1 MKNIRLFAIIISS
14 MVLTLTI
21 HIGIQANKAH
31 AGEELMACGH
41 PDYPPFMWNE
51 NGKVIGAATEI
62 AQMIFGELNIEVN
75 SHFAGNWARC
85 LLQVKSGKTDLIVSG
100 YVNDERRTY
109 ADFTE
114 NYLSDDPTAIFVWK
128 GKEFKFEKWD
138 DLIGKR
144 MGGILG
150 GSISNE
156 WDEFTVK
163 KLKITN
169 VSTRIQ
175 LFKML
180 EFGRIDF
187 APTGLYIGQI
197 QVKKFGYD
205 GKIVALPNSIET
217 GYLYIAIS
225 KKSKYLKHL
234 PYVNKRLAELKND
247 GTVKRLLS
255 KYVDYYAKSS
265 KKAE

>member
-1 MKNIRLFAIIISS
+1 MINIRLLAIIISS
-14 MVLTLTI
+14 VLLTLTI
-21 HIGIQANKAH
+21 HIGIQVNNAH

-51 NGKVIGAATEI
+51 NGKVVGVATEI
-62 AQMIFGELNIEVN
+62 AQIIFGELNIEVN
-75 SHFAGNWARC
+75 NHFDGNWGRC
-85 LLQVKSGKTDLIVSG
+85 LLQIETGKMDLLVSG
-100 YVNDERRTY
+100 YLNDERRIY

-114 NYLSDDPTAIFVWK
+114 NYLSDDPTVIFVWK
-128 GKEFKFEKWD
+128 GKEFKFEKWE

-163 KLKITN
+163 KLDITN
-169 VSTRIQ
+169 VSKRIQ

-180 EFGRIDF
+180 ELGRIEF
-187 APTGLYIGQI
+187 APTGLFTGQI
-197 QVKKFGYD
+197 QIKKYGYT
-205 GKIVALPNSIET
+205 GKIVALPKPIET

-234 PYVNKRLAELKND
+234 PYVNKRLEELKND